1 VRARLARRW
10 QSGTLL
16 AGFASGKPFEP
27 IGVPIRGPAPSEI
40 AERLGAVQ
48 EWVADWQR
56 SGRGALRVEYRRI
69 GGRQFGS
76 NLIPSR
82 AWLDSYDQVWRL
94 LGVETDVR
102 LLTELAD
109 STQATCPML
118 VPWLRLHP
126 MRTLGLADRW
136 HRLLATVRWIDEH
149 KLPGTYMRQVDV
161 PGVDTKFIERNR
173 GVLADLL
180 DLQLPSGRIDF
191 DAGDF
196 EQRYGFRR
204 KPSYVRFR
212 IDDSGGWR
220 ELTLR
225 AEDFAAPPAGITKA
239 YVLEN
244 EITYLAVS
252 CPPRA
257 ILVLGG
263 GYAVPVLGSLP
274 WFADLDIAYWG
285 DIDTHGFAILDRMR
299 QRFPRVRSMLMDR
312 TTLLAHRDHWV
323 TEPSPTRSSLEF
335 LDGEEAALYS
345 DLVADRLGRS
355 VRLEQERVGF
365 GVVEK
370 AMLDGN
376 EP

>member
-274 WFADLDIAYWG
+274 WFADLYIAYWG